1 MVTLRA
7 SQGQR
12 KWGNRS
18 EQQMKTATSVSVSV
32 SVRLRVCVDAAVAA
46 AVSRG
51 WHFSFKSLRIEKR
64 RDAPGRETSHFQLE
78 RRWEEPVTEAGE
90 GIYRTVTPARPQAGD
105 QNRRNVLELDDWFS
119 FLKLLL
125 LFGATARIYHV
136 SAGNRS
142 RVTPPRTTLM
152 GSGQMNWMVLI
163 WKVKGTP
170 L

>member
-90 GIYRTVTPARPQAGD
+90 RDLPHCHSCTSASWGSEPKERPRVGWLIFFFKIIIIIWSDSEDLSCFSGESFTSHATSDHSNGFRA
-105 QNRRNVLELDDWFS
+105 NELNGFD
-119 FLKLLL
+119 LK
-125 LFGATARIYHV
+125 G
-136 SAGNRS
+136 
-142 RVTPPRTTLM
+142 
-152 GSGQMNWMVLI
+152 
-163 WKVKGTP
+163 
-170 L
+170 